1 MMLENKIVL
10 VTGGGSGIGAE
21 IARQFRALGNEVIIC
36 GRNDQKLQAAAKM
49 LDVHPIR
56 CDIADVEDCKQM
68 LAEIDTMFG
77 RLDILVNCAGI
88 MMMYDFHTEADT
100 PDRLRSEIEINA
112 IAPLRLTYMA
122 LPMMREGWEPAI
134 VFVSSG
140 LAYIP
145 FPKTP
150 VYSGTKALIHHSAMA
165 LRHQLAGIGVKVF
178 ELLPPVTDTPLAEGM
193 DTGSFKKTP
202 PADVVAELI
211 AGMRKEKYEIAA
223 GASNQLRILSRIAP
237 GFLFKQMV
245 KQFGKGG
252 QA

>member
-10 VTGGGSGIGAE
+10 VTGGSSGIGAE

-36 GRNDQKLQAAAKM
+36 GRNDQKLQAAAERSM
-49 LDVHPIR
+49 LIR
-56 CDIADVEDCKQM
+56 SAATSRMSRIASRCWRKSIQK
-68 LAEIDTMFG
+68 FG
-77 RLDILVNCAGI
+77 RLDVLVNCAGI

-100 PDRLRSEIEINA
+100 PERLRSEIEINA
-112 IAPLRLTYMA
+112 IAPLRLSHMA

-165 LRHQLAGIGVKVF
+165 LRHQLSGIGVKVF

-245 KQFGKGG
+245 KQFDKGD

>member
-1 MMLENKIVL
+1 MLENKIVL
-10 VTGGGSGIGAE
+10 VTGGSSGIGAE

-36 GRNDQKLQAAAKM
+36 GRNDQKLQAAAGT
-49 LDVHPIR
+49 LDAHPIR
-56 CDIADVEDCKQM
+56 CDIVNVEDCKQM
-68 LAEIDTMFG
+68 LAEINTMFG
-77 RLDILVNCAGI
+77 RLDVLVNCAGI

-100 PDRLRSEIEINA
+100 PERLRSEIEINA
-112 IAPLRLTYMA
+112 IAPLQLTHMA

-165 LRHQLAGIGVKVF
+165 LRHQLSGIGVKVF

-193 DTGSFKKTP
+193 DTGNFKKTP

-245 KQFGKGG
+245 KQFGKGD